1 MDISDV
7 KDNLMKYL
15 NLSVK
20 NIDNEF
26 EAIFTKKNEITSD
39 KFNNV
44 ISYLLNEKN
53 SDDINKYNL
62 ISDNKNNVSLDIRIE
77 KTQYL
82 SKNLKSLLKYRLTID
97 NNNDIMNYCKTN
109 KYNSNNVVYGE
120 KRKLEKPID
129 LKEYNLRFNINFD
142 KILTNKDEDLTEI
155 MNKFDKNII
164 KANKIFR
171 YKKRISFM
179 PKSKLFRIDLTLV
192 KSGYST
198 FFHNSGILNS
208 EPEYEIEIELNNK
221 YIHDEKLDKKN
232 SNEIKDLVEDI
243 IKELIDISEKI
254 ILILNNEKYIV
265 KITDKIDVLTNY
277 IKLVFIDNGTDSSKR
292 ALYKKNLNSISYFK
306 YKPFRFFVGYKQ
318 VSLELSNFVEN
329 SRNSVL
335 NNYTVTEKADGERY
349 LLYINKNN
357 KVYLI
362 NNKLDIKYTGLK
374 HDATN
379 TLIDGELI
387 TKNKWNENEYIYLA
401 FDIYFKNGN
410 KIFNKPLKDKK
421 KTSRLQILNDLI
433 TGFQV
438 VGSSSVNNLKIEA
451 KVFHDNVKTGAK
463 KILDRTNYPYNI
475 DGLIYTPTNLPI
487 GALNELDDG
496 KIMGTWIKNYKWK
509 PPEQST
515 IDFLVKFQ
523 DKLYYTENTIK
534 KLYMYCILYVGFNEI
549 VPLTKKKDG
558 EIVIDIYKI
567 LKKDFGNNSYGL
579 KEFAKCY
586 IEINQDNRILTSD
599 NNDIKNNMI
608 VEFYYD
614 NESNIKEELLKW
626 KPYRLR
632 IDKSNPNDYSNAQNV
647 WNTIQKPVTKKVL
660 YGDEVVKQQ
669 MSTKNI
675 IENEVYYAREVDRN
689 ESLLKPLLD
698 FHNYWVKNKFL
709 YNRFKGAPSL
719 YDMACG
725 PGGDIYK
732 WVDSGYSTII
742 GSDLS
747 IDNIYNTESGIY
759 QRYTKLIRDNKIT
772 NQNMLFFQL
781 DATKLWNKPYRNTI
795 KDPDLQKFSKIV
807 FGDIDKI
814 DIEEDESELI
824 KFHNLAN
831 KQFNLVSCMF
841 AIHYMFE
848 NESTLDNF
856 VNNLDL
862 ILKPGGFFFGT
873 SLDGSKVNNKFKI
886 NENNLKLLGN
896 SKSNK
901 IKGEI
906 DGRLLWSI
914 EKLYDTYNDNEP
926 FKNIGK
932 KIKVYMETINQ
943 ELDEYLVDYNL
954 LEQKLKARNI
964 LPLND
969 EDLKKFQLDTLN
981 TSSGS
986 FQMIYDYYTNKKK
999 TINLDIVNKEI
1010 SFLNKWF
1017 IFRKYK
1023 E

>member
-421 KTSRLQILNDLI
+421 KLQD
-433 TGFQV
+433 
-438 VGSSSVNNLKIEA
+438 
-451 KVFHDNVKTGAK
+451 
-463 KILDRTNYPYNI
+463 
-475 DGLIYTPTNLPI
+475 
-487 GALNELDDG
+487 
-496 KIMGTWIKNYKWK
+496 
-509 PPEQST
+509 
-515 IDFLVKFQ
+515 
-523 DKLYYTENTIK
+523 
-534 KLYMYCILYVGFNEI
+534 C
-549 VPLTKKKDG
+549 
-558 EIVIDIYKI
+558 
-567 LKKDFGNNSYGL
+567 
-579 KEFAKCY
+579 
-586 IEINQDNRILTSD
+586 
-599 NNDIKNNMI
+599 
-608 VEFYYD
+608 
-614 NESNIKEELLKW
+614 
-626 KPYRLR
+626 
-632 IDKSNPNDYSNAQNV
+632 
-647 WNTIQKPVTKKVL
+647 
-660 YGDEVVKQQ
+660 
-669 MSTKNI
+669 
-675 IENEVYYAREVDRN
+675 
-689 ESLLKPLLD
+689 
-698 FHNYWVKNKFL
+698 
-709 YNRFKGAPSL
+709 
-719 YDMACG
+719 
-725 PGGDIYK
+725 
-732 WVDSGYSTII
+732 
-742 GSDLS
+742 
-747 IDNIYNTESGIY
+747 
-759 QRYTKLIRDNKIT
+759 
-772 NQNMLFFQL
+772 
-781 DATKLWNKPYRNTI
+781 
-795 KDPDLQKFSKIV
+795 
-807 FGDIDKI
+807 
-814 DIEEDESELI
+814 
-824 KFHNLAN
+824 
-831 KQFNLVSCMF
+831 
-841 AIHYMFE
+841 
-848 NESTLDNF
+848 
-856 VNNLDL
+856 
-862 ILKPGGFFFGT
+862 
-873 SLDGSKVNNKFKI
+873 
-886 NENNLKLLGN
+886 
-896 SKSNK
+896 
-901 IKGEI
+901 
-906 DGRLLWSI
+906 
-914 EKLYDTYNDNEP
+914 
-926 FKNIGK
+926 
-932 KIKVYMETINQ
+932 
-943 ELDEYLVDYNL
+943 
-954 LEQKLKARNI
+954 
-964 LPLND
+964 
-969 EDLKKFQLDTLN
+969 
-981 TSSGS
+981 
-986 FQMIYDYYTNKKK
+986 
-999 TINLDIVNKEI
+999 
-1010 SFLNKWF
+1010 
-1017 IFRKYK
+1017 KY
-1023 E
+1023 